1 MSMAN
6 NLKDI
11 EKLINEINKSAD
23 ELRNKKIEV
32 KEKDLPSNLSLM
44 FTGVSNSKALDFL
57 FSSRLDTLLEKLMA
71 LAMSGELMTNIE
83 KFFTNEEDIKK
94 LFDSVGFGEGSF
106 EGPVSKTILQ
116 SIQDSMESDK
126 YKKAK
131 NDTQKIKIVY
141 KNLKTKWF
149 AFWNKPK
156 ERKKFE
162 EAMYAIEKILKI
174 VAQVYKNRVKLLKGL
189 GNIVTESVQTPIE
202 IEAII

>member
-1 MSMAN
+1 MAN

-23 ELRNKKIEV
+23 ELRKKKIEV
-32 KEKDLPSNLSLM
+32 KEKDLPSNMSLM

-57 FSSRLDTLLEKLMA
+57 FSSRLDTLLEKLMT

-94 LFDSVGFGEGSF
+94 LFDSIGFGEGTF

-131 NDTQKIKIVY
+131 NDTQKIKTIY
-141 KNLKTKWF
+141 KNLKVKWF
-149 AFWNKPK
+149 SFWNKPK

-189 GNIVTESVQTPIE
+189 GNIVTESVQAPIE

>member
-1 MSMAN
+1 MKSN
-6 NLKDI
+6 IKEL
-11 EKLINEINKSAD
+11 EKLIKEINDSAD
-23 ELRNKKIEV
+23 EIRKRKTDIKKMEM
-32 KEKDLPSNLSLM
+32 PSNLSLM
-44 FTGVSNSKALDFL
+44 LTGLGSPKALDKL
-57 FSSRLDTLLEKLMA
+57 FSSRLDTLLEKLMD
-71 LAMSGELMTNIE
+71 LIMTGELMTNIE
-83 KFFTNEEDIKK
+83 KFFSNEKDIKE
-94 LFDSVGFGEGSF
+94 FFETMGFGEGSF

-116 SIQDSMESDK
+116 SVQDSIESEK

-131 NDTQKIKIVY
+131 SDTDKIRAVYKDLKIK
-141 KNLKTKWF
+141 WF
-149 AFWNKPK
+149 SFWNKPK